1 VDEAFIAKSQS
12 VFSSLPQHLKES
24 SDFIKMFISVL
35 MPYQSKDVHFE
46 TTISN
51 SQIMGICQKHDFEAL
66 ASNRILKEIRSIDNM
81 YHYIFTFF
89 KNKIMA
95 PEKFKK
101 ILNTLVIL
109 QLGITTKEILELVL
123 S

>member
-1 VDEAFIAKSQS
+1 
-12 VFSSLPQHLKES
+12 
-24 SDFIKMFISVL
+24 
-35 MPYQSKDVHFE
+35 
-46 TTISN
+46 
-51 SQIMGICQKHDFEAL
+51 
-66 ASNRILKEIRSIDNM
+66 M

-123 S
+123 L